1 MTTRTDIDSDR
12 LVAALDARVDRR
24 EQRRA
29 FFRDALGA
37 MAVTG
42 ALGLA
47 SNAHAQATPTP
58 TATPTYTDVDILNFA
73 LNLEY
78 LEAQFYAYAT
88 SGSGIASSLLGG
100 SGTPG
105 SVNATGAT
113 AVPFADPIIARYA
126 REIAADEVAHVTF
139 LRNALGASSVVAQ
152 PALDLS
158 VGPNSAFSAAAVA
171 AKIINAGQTFNPYA
185 NEDAFLLAA
194 FIFEDVGVTAYKGAA
209 PLLTK
214 TYIEA
219 AAGIMATEAYHAAT
233 IRGELYRKGL
243 VSGSPL
249 IAQVQGISDAR
260 DSLDGGTDS
269 GGNGRDDLRQFLP
282 DLLHDLRHRLAL
294 CLVVLGVGLGL
305 ILQDLAQPLDRLDD
319 AVEALDL
326 GGIGFGLSLLRR
338 RFWALRTSGD
348 EGGDGHQTSGS

>member
-1 MTTRTDIDSDR
+1 MTARTDIDSDR
-12 LVAALDARVDRR
+12 LIAALDARVDRR

-47 SNAHAQATPTP
+47 SGASAQSTPTPTP
-58 TATPTYTDVDILNFA
+58 TATPTPTYTDQDILNFA

-88 SGSGIASSLLGG
+88 TGAGISSSLLGG
-100 SGTPG
+100 AGTAG

-139 LRNALGASSVVAQ
+139 LRNALGSSTVVAQ

-171 AKIINAGQTFNPYA
+171 AKIITAGQTFNPYA

-214 TYIEA
+214 TYVEA

-249 IAQVQGISDAR
+249 IGWVQGISDAR
-260 DSLDGGTDS
+260 DSLDGATDIDQGITPGTTTAPA
-269 GGNGRDDLRQFLP
+269 GGVTATPTPTPTSAATCTGSESSRARCSRAWTVRYAATRP
-282 DLLHDLRHRLAL
+282 S
-294 CLVVLGVGLGL
+294 
-305 ILQDLAQPLDRLDD
+305 PTP
-319 AVEALDL
+319 
-326 GGIGFGLSLLRR
+326 RR
-338 RFWALRTSGD
+338 RPRRPPPAAAAAAAA
-348 EGGDGHQTSGS
+348 E

>member
-1 MTTRTDIDSDR
+1 MTARTDIDSDR
-12 LVAALDARVDRR
+12 LIAALDARVDRR

-47 SNAHAQATPTP
+47 SGASAQSTPTP
-58 TATPTYTDVDILNFA
+58 TATPTPTYNDQDILNFA

-88 SGSGIASSLLGG
+88 TGAGISSSLLGG
-100 SGTPG
+100 AGTAG

-139 LRNALGASSVVAQ
+139 QRNAIGGSTVVAQ

-158 VGPNSAFSAAAVA
+158 VGANSAFSAAAVA
-171 AKIINAGQTFNPYA
+171 AKIITAGQTFNPYA

-214 TYIEA
+214 TYVEA

-260 DSLDGGTDS
+260 DSLDGQNISMASKTSDSARSNWGNDTFVAPQFAGTRIGDMHFNNRTCKCS
-269 GGNGRDDLRQFLP
+269 KRIVNAPRIVSEGSRIDDDCIVRCACGVNCIDEFRRTVA
-282 DLLHDLRHRLAL
+282 LH
-294 CLVVLGVGLGL
+294 
-305 ILQDLAQPLDRLDD
+305 
-319 AVEALDL
+319 AVDNK
-326 GGIGFGLSLLRR
+326 
-338 RFWALRTSGD
+338 T
-348 EGGDGHQTSGS
+348 